1 MKLFVKYSN
10 KPPYL
15 PEAVAETKT
24 ELARML
30 GVSPNSVISSYA
42 HKRSTFVEVEIDDK
56 DQ

>member
-1 MKLFVKYSN
+1 MKVYVKYSN

-42 HKRSTFVEVEIDDK
+42 HGRSTFVEVEIDDK